1 MTLIVDT
8 RLKHPAT
15 HVVLIGV
22 GDYPYLKGGA
32 QRRKLFEH
40 HENMG
45 QLRSP
50 PHSVVALADWF
61 ASHLANPDRPLGS
74 LEMLVSG
81 GPAAYSLPGRKKKVK
96 LQAADLGRVEVA
108 LRAWAD
114 RCDRNPDNLAVF
126 YFCGHGVV
134 SGQEQSLLLQN
145 FGQDTGSPFRD
156 ALAFSQFRVGMRSR
170 RVRNQCFFVDAC
182 RSVSET
188 YLLTYGQNFVGTP
201 VISGALTAALP
212 GTQSQV
218 FFASELG
225 SAAYGRDG
233 RPSVFA
239 EGLLAALNGMAA
251 SQDDDGWTITTS
263 RLAEAINAHATTQ
276 VLLQPMPEQLCVSD
290 GVAAAVPLHRLAA
303 EPQVPVLVACQPTE
317 ATPQAAFS
325 CLRNG
330 QQVANGTC
338 GRRPAWRT
346 DLAPDRYDFRA
357 AFPARP
363 RVFADG
369 QSPMRFV
376 MPPST
381 RVTIQA
387 TKVRGS

>member
-1 MTLIVDT
+1 MTLVVDT
-8 RLKHPAT
+8 RSKQAAT

-32 QRRKLFEH
+32 QRRRLFEH

-50 PHSVVALADWF
+50 PHSVIALANWF

-74 LEMLVSG
+74 LEVLVSG
-81 GPAAYSLPGRKKKVK
+81 GPAAYSLPGKQKKLR
-96 LQAADLGRVEVA
+96 LQTADIGTLEVA
-108 LRAWAD
+108 LKAWAD

-126 YFCGHGVV
+126 YFCGHGVA
-134 SGQEQSLLLQN
+134 SGQEQSLLLQD
-145 FGQDTGSPFRD
+145 FGHDAGSPFRD

-188 YLLTYGQNFVGTP
+188 YLLQYGQNFVGMP
-201 VISGALTAALP
+201 VISSALTAVLP

-251 SQDDDGWTITTS
+251 SQDDTCACPTGSPRPCRYITWRPSPKYRCWSRVNRPRPRGRQHSVVSAMGSRWRTAPVDHFPPGARRWLRTATTS
-263 RLAEAINAHATTQ
+263 A
-276 VLLQPMPEQLCVSD
+276 
-290 GVAAAVPLHRLAA
+290 
-303 EPQVPVLVACQPTE
+303 
-317 ATPQAAFS
+317 
-325 CLRNG
+325 
-330 QQVANGTC
+330 
-338 GRRPAWRT
+338 
-346 DLAPDRYDFRA
+346 
-357 AFPARP
+357 
-363 RVFADG
+363 
-369 QSPMRFV
+369 
-376 MPPST
+376 PPS
-381 RVTIQA
+381 R
-387 TKVRGS
+387 RGHASSLTASRRCDSSCRLPPGSPFKRRRCAAHDDARHSGQ